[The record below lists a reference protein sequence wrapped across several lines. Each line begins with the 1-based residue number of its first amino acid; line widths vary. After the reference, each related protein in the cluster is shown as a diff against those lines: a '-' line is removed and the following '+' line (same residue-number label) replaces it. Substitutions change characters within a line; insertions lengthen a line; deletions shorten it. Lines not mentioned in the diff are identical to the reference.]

1 MKQLYQILPFVL
13 GVGLLGCSNSDDPTT
28 QESAD
33 ADTTPVTSN
42 ENEFVSQLPDDAP
55 VIKVAMTGDIPPFSF
70 QDDYGNM
77 QGTDVDSIRAI
88 GEEQGFK
95 VELYKEDWENLMS
108 SVASGERDLALSG
121 IAYSDERAQNYSL
134 SDSYYRNLGAVM
146 YSDETLNIKSLDD
159 LQGLRVGVLSG
170 TGKEATLQKME
181 GVELFS
187 APTSYLSYERL
198 VRGEVDAVVD
208 DLPTLQYTARNYP
221 EYKVT
226 IVAYQDENAKTAQQ
240 VMVMAKDNTELLKTV
255 NEGISKLKANNTFD
269 EIEARWLDVA
279 ETTP

>member
-95 VELYKEDWENLMS
+95 VELYKEDWENLIS